1 MRPYQR
7 EGVDSVR
14 QGWSQGRRRLILQA
28 ATGLGKTVIGV
39 NVAAE
44 DLAQGERCLWLAHR
58 NELIAQPKAT
68 FDLWAPDLATGIV
81 KAARREW
88 LRDVVLGSVQSI
100 RGRRL
105 DEMPRMD
112 MIIVD
117 ECHHALRTNTYGA
130 IVARAEEANPDV
142 RILGLTATPR
152 RTDEQGLGGL
162 FPDPAGGWGIE
173 WGVEHR
179 YLVPIRQLHIDTGQS
194 LKGVRRRGGDFVAAD
209 LALAANTFRRNEVV
223 LDVYF
228 EHAAGRQA
236 IVFTADVAH
245 AQALSAMFMERGV
258 EARALWGEMDGAG
271 RAEAL
276 AQFQAG
282 RIQVLTNCAILTE
295 GTDLPCVRCLMMAR
309 PTTSTVLYEQMLGR
323 GLRLL
328 GGGWDESVAAG
339 KTDCLVIDLVDV
351 SEMRLVTA
359 IDLSVPLI
367 DHGTGEAIAPATPL
381 PAKDR
386 EEEGGE
392 ADAGPLEWHAREVD
406 PFTGAIRWEFV
417 AGSQILDV
425 GGGMIVVVW
434 RDAGAGDE
442 IPVHHAMLAR
452 TRERTCDLLT
462 WTPLPYGEAVAIAE
476 DCARRCAV
484 DVRYINKS
492 VWWDREPAGDMQADA
507 LRRFGF
513 RREAVLANW
522 SRGYARRVLKWCQ
535 ARMCWQTWDARGAA
549 PSVATLA
556 RYAAAFEIRDSGR
569 RARRAA

>member
-1 MRPYQR
+1 
-7 EGVDSVR
+7 
-14 QGWSQGRRRLILQA
+14 
-28 ATGLGKTVIGV
+28 
-39 NVAAE
+39 
-44 DLAQGERCLWLAHR
+44 
-58 NELIAQPKAT
+58 
-68 FDLWAPDLATGIV
+68 
-81 KAARREW
+81 
-88 LRDVVLGSVQSI
+88 
-100 RGRRL
+100 
-105 DEMPRMD
+105 
-112 MIIVD
+112 
-117 ECHHALRTNTYGA
+117 
-130 IVARAEEANPDV
+130 
-142 RILGLTATPR
+142 
-152 RTDEQGLGGL
+152 
-162 FPDPAGGWGIE
+162 
-173 WGVEHR
+173 
-179 YLVPIRQLHIDTGQS
+179 
-194 LKGVRRRGGDFVAAD
+194 
-209 LALAANTFRRNEVV
+209 
-223 LDVYF
+223 
-228 EHAAGRQA
+228 
-236 IVFTADVAH
+236 
-245 AQALSAMFMERGV
+245 MFMERGV

-535 ARMCWQTWDARGAA
+535 ARMCWQTWNARGAA
-549 PSVATLA
+549 PSVATLT
-556 RYAAAFEIRDSGR
+556 RYAAAFEVRDSGR

>member
-88 LRDVVLGSVQSI
+88 LRDVVLGSLQSI

-209 LALAANTFRRNEVV
+209 LALAAAQRA
-223 LDVYF
+223 LA
-228 EHAAGRQA
+228 AAGSRK
-236 IVFTADVAH
+236 
-245 AQALSAMFMERGV
+245 
-258 EARALWGEMDGAG
+258 
-271 RAEAL
+271 
-276 AQFQAG
+276 
-282 RIQVLTNCAILTE
+282 
-295 GTDLPCVRCLMMAR
+295 
-309 PTTSTVLYEQMLGR
+309 
-323 GLRLL
+323 GL
-328 GGGWDESVAAG
+328 
-339 KTDCLVIDLVDV
+339 
-351 SEMRLVTA
+351 
-359 IDLSVPLI
+359 
-367 DHGTGEAIAPATPL
+367 
-381 PAKDR
+381 
-386 EEEGGE
+386 
-392 ADAGPLEWHAREVD
+392 
-406 PFTGAIRWEFV
+406 
-417 AGSQILDV
+417 
-425 GGGMIVVVW
+425 
-434 RDAGAGDE
+434 
-442 IPVHHAMLAR
+442 
-452 TRERTCDLLT
+452 
-462 WTPLPYGEAVAIAE
+462 
-476 DCARRCAV
+476 
-484 DVRYINKS
+484 
-492 VWWDREPAGDMQADA
+492 
-507 LRRFGF
+507 
-513 RREAVLANW
+513 
-522 SRGYARRVLKWCQ
+522 
-535 ARMCWQTWDARGAA
+535 
-549 PSVATLA
+549 
-556 RYAAAFEIRDSGR
+556 
-569 RARRAA
+569 